1 MFQLLT
7 YSASSGLVS
16 WMSGRNSL
24 EIYLG
29 SGITFLSTIQ
39 FRNIGGLSSILA
51 ILCYNYLRNI
61 NDNRGRSVF
70 VRSRDVVDPVRRHLA
85 MRIEK
90 IVSETSSLTSAQYI
104 PTLLA
109 ANTWTNIILLMIKQ
123 RLTLRFNDSFFTRD
137 TLNTDDGGTVSV
149 DWFDEASALP
159 DSAPVSSSR
168 IPPHSVGILQK
179 NDQLHQRGQ
188 ETRLEE
194 LCVQQARTRWHETV
208 LAQVQPHG

>member
-1 MFQLLT
+1 MVVVADVQSNSTLSDNIDKAFQYSSNTLL
-7 YSASSGLVS
+7 
-16 WMSGRNSL
+16 
-24 EIYLG
+24 
-29 SGITFLSTIQ
+29 Q
-39 FRNIGGLSSILA
+39 
-51 ILCYNYLRNI
+51 YLRNI
-61 NDNRGRSVF
+61 NDNRGRTVF
-70 VRSRDVVDPVRRHLA
+70 VRSRDVVDPVRRQLA

-159 DSAPVSSSR
+159 DSAPVVIFLHTVSGSSR
-168 IPPHSVGILQK
+168 EVINYTSEARR
-179 NDQLHQRGQ
+179 RGWRSCVFNRRGPGSTSWV
-188 ETRLEE
+188 TRG
-194 LCVQQARTRWHETV
+194 T
-208 LAQVQPHG
+208 PG